1 MNNRYDD
8 ILRIHNQDILD
19 VVPYN
24 PFLFTLGAF
33 EIRNAATTDSRVLE
47 IGSGEGDSAVP
58 VLRRTDVK
66 LDLLDVSPEMIE
78 ISKHTLE
85 EYSERTTFICED
97 ALEYL
102 AKADGYD
109 IIFAAW
115 TLHNFPQD
123 DKKKLLSA
131 IRENLADGGMFILLD
146 KVYPMTGQQ
155 ELLEHQ
161 NARYR
166 KYLSP
171 DIAKAVIAHEIED
184 ASDAFRMDQDTLL
197 ATFSEAG
204 FASAEILDRIER
216 DVILVAKK

>member
-1 MNNRYDD
+1 
-8 ILRIHNQDILD
+8 
-19 VVPYN
+19 
-24 PFLFTLGAF
+24 
-33 EIRNAATTDSRVLE
+33 
-47 IGSGEGDSAVP
+47 VP
-58 VLRRTDVK
+58 VLRRTDVR

-78 ISKHTLE
+78 ISKRTLE
-85 EYSERTTFICED
+85 AYAERTTFICED

-102 AKADGYD
+102 AKAGGYD
-109 IIFAAW
+109 IVFAAW

-123 DKKKLLSA
+123 DKKKLLTA
-131 IRENLADGGMFILLD
+131 IRENLANGGTFILLD

-166 KYLSP
+166 KYLPS
-171 DIAKAVIAHEIED
+171 DVAQAIITHEIED
-184 ASDAFRMDQDTLL
+184 ASDAFRMDQDTPL
-197 ATFSEAG
+197 ATFSKVG